1 MFELTDAIGL
11 AAFTVTGVVVAVR
24 FGAEPLLLWGPIC
37 AALSA
42 AGGGILRDMLRAD
55 SDNPALHASLYAEIC
70 LIWGLMLSLIV
81 EWLGRVEQPQLLRTA
96 VVVTVIGAFI
106 TRIAVVLRHVQSPQI

>member
-11 AAFTVTGVVVAVR
+11 ATFTVTGVVIAVR
-24 FGAEPLLLWGPIC
+24 FGAEPLLLWGPLC

-55 SDNPALHASLYAEIC
+55 SDNPALHASFYAEIS
-70 LIWGLMLSLIV
+70 LLWGLILSLIV
-81 EWLGRVEQPQLLRTA
+81 AWLGRVEQPHLLRIA
-96 VVVTVIGAFI
+96 VVLTVIGAFI
-106 TRIAVVLRHVQSPQI
+106 TRIMVVVRHVRSPQI